1 MSARRA
7 VVGVALVALVAGGCA
22 SWTFWR
28 PGQPLLDRADRLAR
42 EGAWEEAAAAYGE
55 FLTRHPHADAAPR
68 AAASRDTL
76 TTLLA
81 ARAELARLREET
93 TRLRDDLARRDN
105 DLVRVRQEADRL
117 KTDLERLKQIDLR
130 LERRR

>member
-1 MSARRA
+1 MSARR
-7 VVGVALVALVAGGCA
+7 GLVALALLALAAGGCA
-22 SWTFWR
+22 GWPPGR
-28 PGQPLLDRADRLAR
+28 GGQPLLDRADRLAR

-55 FLTRHPHADAAPR
+55 FLARHPHADAAPR

-81 ARAELARLREET
+81 ARAELTRLREET
-93 TRLRDDLARRDN
+93 TRLRDDLARRDS

-117 KTDLERLKQIDLR
+117 KTDLERLKEIDLK

>member
-1 MSARRA
+1 VSVRRA
-7 VVGVALVALVAGGCA
+7 VVGVALVGLVAGGCA

-68 AAASRDTL
+68 AAASRD
-76 TTLLA
+76 
-81 ARAELARLREET
+81 
-93 TRLRDDLARRDN
+93 DLARRDN

-117 KTDLERLKQIDLR
+117 KTDLERLKQIDLK